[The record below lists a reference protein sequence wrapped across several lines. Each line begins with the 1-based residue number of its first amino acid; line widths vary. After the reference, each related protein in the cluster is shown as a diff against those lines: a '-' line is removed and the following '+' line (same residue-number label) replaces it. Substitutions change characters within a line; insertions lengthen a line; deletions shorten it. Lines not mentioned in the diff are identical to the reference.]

1 MTVFATAMDRIYA
14 NPSMAAAAVWISA
27 TTSEER
33 PIRVI
38 RRAPDRI
45 TDFGAGR
52 FVSDPTMAALTGR
65 IEVRFSDSTLVT
77 QAIGGSPCELE
88 FVYSLGANASFTF
101 TAHAVYLP
109 IPRIEI
115 AGPQGIQASFDWQA
129 AKATSPARMCTAVLV
144 NTVVSY

>member
-1 MTVFATAMDRIYA
+1 MNVFAAAMDRIYA

-52 FVSDPTMAALTGR
+52 FVSDTLMVD
-65 IEVRFSDSTLVT
+65 VRMSDLPDPRPGDLIV
-77 QAIGGSPCELE
+77 IGTD
-88 FVYSLGANASFTF
+88 SFT
-101 TAHAVYLP
+101 
-109 IPRIEI
+109 I
-115 AGPQGIQASFDWQA
+115 QGEPMRDGESLIWSLDLRP
-129 AKATSPARMCTAVLV
+129 S
-144 NTVVSY
+144 